1 MRRRKQLAATAEM
14 PTIDGGRGTTQVIV
28 QNRTRRLPMIFA
40 TLGVIV
46 AIIVGLRLV
55 GWLPNIHNPFTTQTQ
70 DRSGPVVLKS
80 IQDLARFEAASG
92 NFQVLVDVKE
102 DKSLI
107 PDWIYSRRTL
117 FIAYGSVNAYV
128 DFSTIGEDAI
138 KVSSDGKSVTINLPN
153 VQLDKPNIDNSKTR
167 VYDQE
172 RGLFN
177 AIGDMFSSS
186 ATNSQ
191 EFYQLA
197 EQKMA
202 DAAKDAGLQD
212 RAETNT
218 RNTLT
223 TMMHALGFTNVTVTF
238 GPQTTP
244 SATPSP

>member
-14 PTIDGGRGTTQVIV
+14 PVVGNPGTTQVIV
-28 QNRTRRLPMIFA
+28 KQRGGRLPMIFA
-40 TLGVIV
+40 IFGVII
-46 AIIVGLRLV
+46 ALLVGLKLV
-55 GWLPNIHNPFTTQTQ
+55 GWLPNLPNFSTHTT

-107 PDWIYSRRTL
+107 PDWLYSRRTL
-117 FIAYGSVNAYV
+117 FIAYGSVDAYV
-128 DFSTIGEDAI
+128 DFSHLGSDAI
-138 KVSSDGKSVTINLPN
+138 VVSPDGKSVTIHLPD
-153 VQLDKPNIDNSKTR
+153 VQMEKPNIDNSKTR

-177 AIGDMFSSS
+177 AIGDMFSSD
-186 ATNSQ
+186 ATSSQ

-197 EQKMA
+197 EQKIST
-202 DAAKDAGLQD
+202 AANDAGLQE
-212 RAETNT
+212 RAEANT

-223 TMMHALGFTNVTVTF
+223 TMMHALGFTDVTVTF
-238 GPQTTP
+238 GPLTTP
-244 SATPSP
+244 SPTPSP